1 MNRFFSANEA
11 HRQGKVAA
19 SGSLSPNK
27 LAADSA
33 LCNNWLTDSS
43 RSRSLFVT

>member
-1 MNRFFSANEA
+1 MKRFFSANEA

-19 SGSLSPNK
+19 SGSPSLKK
-27 LAADSA
+27 LAADSF
-33 LCNNWLTDSS
+33 LSDNWPTDSS